1 MKDYKLLLA
10 GLILLSLLLIAV
22 FVWLWSNNRKNT
34 DPLPI
39 MSNNNKSVAMLNE
52 DETNILAD
60 SLLYLQV
67 ENNLRAPLADII
79 TRFESRYPH
88 VQVVANYVST
98 SDIITLSKNNN
109 HPSKPDELVF
119 SIDMIIAN
127 NISRD
132 ELSILQKEL
141 NIVQD
146 NTFND
151 ADKLE
156 ARTLNS
162 FNYAVKDN
170 HTLEGVILTDNTTAI
185 KFRNFLL
192 SSTGQDILKS
202 YDYDNIEGYKNSVD
216 ELFNPA
222 KLIKTDAE
230 TTSVNV
236 ADALSNGK

>member
-151 ADKLE
+151 ADKLG
-156 ARTLNS
+156 R
-162 FNYAVKDN
+162 
-170 HTLEGVILTDNTTAI
+170 VIN
-185 KFRNFLL
+185 
-192 SSTGQDILKS
+192 
-202 YDYDNIEGYKNSVD
+202 
-216 ELFNPA
+216 
-222 KLIKTDAE
+222 
-230 TTSVNV
+230 
-236 ADALSNGK
+236 

>member
-10 GLILLSLLLIAV
+10 GLILLSLLLIAI

-88 VQVVANYVST
+88 VQVVTNYVST
-98 SDIITLSKNNN
+98 SDIITLSKSDA
-109 HPSKPDELVF
+109 HPSKPDKFVF
-119 SIDMIIAN
+119 SVDMVITN
-127 NISRD
+127 NISTKD
-132 ELSILQKEL
+132 LSTLQKEL
-141 NIVQD
+141 NITQD
-146 NTFND
+146 NTLSD
-151 ADKLE
+151 TDKLK
-156 ARTLNS
+156 AHTLNS
-162 FNYAVKDN
+162 FSYAVKDT

-222 KLIKTDAE
+222 EPTQ
-230 TTSVNV
+230 TTSVDV